1 MTDHNA
7 AERETQVREQLGR
20 LNNVVDLLCK
30 QVVDLENRLHIVLR
44 SEDENKSED
53 LAVGTLVPLAE
64 ELMGYTNRVEYAYEM
79 IGRILGRCE
88 L

>member
-7 AERETQVREQLGR
+7 AERATQVREQLGR